1 MSYTVQIKIHQTNI
15 YRGYLVLYQEGAD
28 PVQGPTKDCLQ
39 YDILTGWNKTSF
51 SQSEYFFQLEGIYSG
66 FNPNKVWFPICDFL
80 QCVGNPCLIN

>member
-1 MSYTVQIKIHQTNI
+1 MSYIVQIKIHQTNI

-51 SQSEYFFQLEGIYSG
+51 YAE
-66 FNPNKVWFPICDFL
+66 
-80 QCVGNPCLIN
+80 